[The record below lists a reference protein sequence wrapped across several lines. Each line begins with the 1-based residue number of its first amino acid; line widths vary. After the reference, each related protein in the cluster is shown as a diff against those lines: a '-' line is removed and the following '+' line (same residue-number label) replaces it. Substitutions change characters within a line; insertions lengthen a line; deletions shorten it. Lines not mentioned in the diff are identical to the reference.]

1 MTVDD
6 TLNRTNL
13 TSKTVA
19 QLREIC
25 REKSLLISGKK
36 AELIDRIL
44 ESIDVEEKVEDS
56 EALILDDEREEINQ
70 NKENNNYNQDRIEQ
84 LISKYSDTNEEKLID
99 ISAEPKKFNED
110 KEATFEAEIIDAD
123 LVVDETSKIT
133 STPKNLDEKIEDNQ
147 PALVISLPNFSS
159 LGSRWKATI
168 SVFIVVIL
176 VGAVVTQVIG
186 KNSTFITKELN
197 FGDQME
203 FNIEQSKIEING
215 DEMLSILRDFS
226 GGILDDACG
235 YLAVDLSGNGDV
247 SITNGKEEGSE
258 FTTDSLGRS
267 GFLSV
272 EKKLSMDLEIDFEGR
287 TWQQDSNQ
295 EKCGIFG
302 WSLADNSLNLENF
315 AWNEIEESET
325 IRSDTKVIFSD
336 STSST
341 TNLRAISYDLD
352 IFGGLEAIIPSLT
365 FPLTPVELHEFFGS
379 IELNEGTKSSDPELN
394 WDSDWKWEVKKEVNH
409 EEFGLVYPIELEHEE
424 ISKCYG
430 HVYLNL
436 LVKKDIPWPV
446 EQDTDII
453 LDKELRT
460 SSCNAIVSSISDE
473 ILPSGSLSI
482 DMKFSRTNYIEGSKN
497 IDWGRDYLKPTAG
510 EDQPGSSTERKWLDS
525 MWDESSQRT
534 FKLEDATNCMKVDHP
549 NSAGSQSLIDGG
561 YIWQSEWSKRKY
573 SNQQTEIWNLS
584 WVASGDKSGWTI
596 VENFNVDEDLD
607 CNIDLEELNEDGV
620 IKYNRQD
627 IPDTQTLEILENR
640 ILSQDRYPD
649 LNPLISEYDG
659 QTQSVWNS
667 EWSQND
673 DGSQNSQV
681 KLGYRLSV
689 AEDNQIISLLPGD
702 LGDGKVNM
710 VAGREWV
717 ESNRNHVVG
726 IAMDAQSAEMITWY
740 HFDKPSE

>member
-44 ESIDVEEKVEDS
+44 ESFDVEEKVEDS

-70 NKENNNYNQDRIEQ
+70 NKENNNYTQDRIEQ

-99 ISAEPKKFNED
+99 TSAEPKKFNED
-110 KEATFEAEIIDAD
+110 QEATFEAEIIDAD
-123 LVVDETSKIT
+123 LVDDETSKIT

-287 TWQQDSNQ
+287 TWEQDSNQ

-336 STSST
+336 SSSST

-482 DMKFSRTNYIEGSKN
+482 DMKFSRTNYIEGSRN
-497 IDWGRDYLKPTAG
+497 IDWGKDYLKPVAG

-549 NSAGSQSLIDGG
+549 NSAGSQALIDGG

-584 WVASGDKSGWTI
+584 WVSSGDKSGWTI
-596 VENFNVDEDLD
+596 VENFNFDEDLE
-607 CNIDLEELNEDGV
+607 CNIHEELNEDGE

-649 LNPLISEYDG
+649 LNPLISEYDN

>member
-70 NKENNNYNQDRIEQ
+70 NKENNNYDQDRIEQ

-99 ISAEPKKFNED
+99 ISAEPKKFNEN
-110 KEATFEAEIIDAD
+110 KENTFEAEIIDAD

-147 PALVISLPNFSS
+147 PALVISLPNFSL
-159 LGSRWKATI
+159 LGSHWKATI

-215 DEMLSILRDFS
+215 DEMLSVLRDFS
-226 GGILDDACG
+226 GGILEDACG

-272 EKKLSMDLEIDFEGR
+272 EKKLSMDLELDFEGR
-287 TWQQDSNQ
+287 TWEQDSNQ

-336 STSST
+336 SSSST

-394 WDSDWKWEVKKEVNH
+394 WDSEWKWEVKKEFNH

-430 HVYLNL
+430 HVYVNL

-549 NSAGSQSLIDGG
+549 NSAGSQALIDGG